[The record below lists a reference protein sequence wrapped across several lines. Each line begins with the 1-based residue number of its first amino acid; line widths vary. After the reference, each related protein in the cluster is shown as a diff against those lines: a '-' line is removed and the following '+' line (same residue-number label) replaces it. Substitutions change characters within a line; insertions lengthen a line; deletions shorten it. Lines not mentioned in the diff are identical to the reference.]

1 METTPDYRLTVV
13 TPDGTAY
20 DGHVQSIVAPG
31 KSGRLGILAKHM
43 PLLCVLK
50 PGSLL
55 FHEKRGSWLQF
66 EIGEGIL
73 EVTPEGAA
81 IMADFAR
88 RAPLRV
94 APRF

>member
-1 METTPDYRLTVV
+1 MPDYRLDLV
-13 TPDGTAY
+13 TPDGTVFA
-20 DGHVQSIVAPG
+20 GQVVSAVAPG
-31 KSGRLGILAKHM
+31 KSGRLGVLAGHM

-50 PGSLL
+50 PGVLL
-55 FHEKRGSWLQF
+55 LHEKSSKWLQF

-73 EVTPEGAA
+73 EVTPEGVSV
-81 IMADFAR
+81 MADFAR